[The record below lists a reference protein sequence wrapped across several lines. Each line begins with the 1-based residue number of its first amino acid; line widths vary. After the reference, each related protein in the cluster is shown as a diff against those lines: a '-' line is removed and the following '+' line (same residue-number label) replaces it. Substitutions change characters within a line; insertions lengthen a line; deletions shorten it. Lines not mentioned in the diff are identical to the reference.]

1 MNKLIIAALFAVFAV
16 GAQAQNRSIIFESP
30 DWEQAVAKAKKEN
43 KLIFVDCYTT
53 WCGPCKKMAAEVFT
67 KDEVAD
73 YHNATFVNM
82 KLDIENDEAGR
93 MLREKH
99 PITGVPTLLWIDPNT
114 EELAHR
120 TLGSVKWEDFLSKS
134 KQAADPENNLAGLA
148 KRYES
153 GERTPEFMDKYLMTL
168 RRTGNVMQEKSDEVA
183 MAYLKD
189 MPDEQFYSTDMW
201 SVIKSNISDPL
212 SPEFKRVMDNRARF
226 YEILPGGEMDDYLST
241 TLNMYMYSLTM
252 LSPYD
257 MLAGKGLDKEAIRKY
272 LDYLTGL
279 DYMAA
284 PQIIAKIYLA
294 LYENENN
301 LKAYFETFR
310 DAMKY
315 NMLASDKKM
324 YANNS
329 FNTFSKI
336 EDKALLQEVVDYLN
350 AVKTEPY
357 NAGVR
362 DIIEERMPMLEKRLA
377 GL

>member
-1 MNKLIIAALFAVFAV
+1 MNKLIIAAFFAVFAA
-16 GAQAQNRSIIFESP
+16 GAHAQNRSIIFESP
-30 DWEQAVAKAKKEN
+30 DWERAVAKAKKEN

-93 MLREKH
+93 ILRKKH

-120 TLGSVKWEDFLSKS
+120 AVGSVKWEDFLARS
-134 KQAADPENNLAGLA
+134 KQAADPGNNLAGLA

-153 GERTPEFMDKYLMTL
+153 GDRSPEFMDKYLMTL
-168 RRTGNVMQEKSDEVA
+168 RRAGNVMHEKSDEIAV
-183 MAYLKD
+183 AYLKD
-189 MPDEQFYSTDMW
+189 MPDEQFYSADMW
-201 SVIKSNISDPL
+201 NVIKSNISDPL
-212 SPEFKRVMDNRARF
+212 SPEFKRVMDNREKF
-226 YEILPGGEMDDYLST
+226 YEIVPSGETDKYFST
-241 TLNMYMYSLTM
+241 TLNMYMFSLTM

-257 MLAGKGLDKEAIRKY
+257 KMAGKGLDTEAIRKY
-272 LDYLTGL
+272 LDYLLGL
-279 DYMAA
+279 DYMTA

-301 LKAYFETFR
+301 PEAYFETFR

-315 NMLASDKKM
+315 NMLADDKKA
-324 YANNS
+324 YVHNS
-329 FNTFSKI
+329 FVTFLKI
-336 EDKALLQEVVDYLN
+336 GDKALLQAVIDYLN

-362 DIIEERMPMLEKRLA
+362 SIIEERMPILEKRMAEL
-377 GL
+377 